1 MQEKHYISK
10 VVLKVKL
17 LQIIFIVVLIN
28 LTAGNHEK
36 CKPEDI
42 HITTIRSLPP
52 SNVTNTFTITGMFP
66 TKVTLKTRYNRS
78 GFVWMEVARYAIAQV
93 NKMLRLLKNVSVSL
107 EFVFYDTCN
116 DLQITTAKV
125 LQTLLQSSDKNV
137 KENCCYQK
145 EENIIGFVGPASSS
159 TSNHLMKL
167 LSYKPMPVISY
178 SATSTR
184 FDDKEIYPLFMRT
197 IPPDNLQAKMI
208 LDILLRFHWTHVSII
223 ANDNEYG
230 RMGMQELQKLFTKHD
245 ICTAVVRTFTYP
257 YVESEMEDI
266 IKNLKKDEM
275 SRVIILWASGVRTQK
290 FLLMSSK
297 YKLYNKTWIVTESV
311 GTNPA
316 IVNYDTSVVQGLLS
330 VVPYAGVYTSFEQ
343 TFWKM
348 SYRDHANQN
357 IWLRNVFQNAL
368 KLKGSALDNA
378 TIGGYRNRMPM
389 SKNGYIRNAIF
400 AYGTALK
407 HYVTDNTVCTGNI
420 CHVRSIPNST
430 YFFHKYLQ
438 KVIFSGLD
446 GETVSFDKL
455 GNINSA
461 TFDLYSLQGKKNPL
475 TWTKIGS
482 WNKTQKLKVINGSFK
497 WAGNTIALPKSR
509 CAEKC
514 IPGYYAIFH
523 NSKKCCW
530 KCIPCNERN
539 IKTALG
545 NQKCKICPTH
555 AIPNLNKTKCI
566 SIEHIYISYNDEN
579 SIYIYVFVIAGVSF
593 TAIFIFIFVSYRKTP
608 VVLSSQFHISLLQLI
623 SFFLLNAS
631 MVLFLAKPSKTLC
644 TVRGCLYG
652 FLLTLAISVTLV
664 KTQRLLQVFQARRR
678 LSQRN
683 KLQTVSKEVGFMIFL
698 LVIEA
703 ALLVGVYLI
712 KPFDV
717 VEENFT
723 KYKKYVNCNTK
734 SLYYIQI
741 LYAVILALFCGV
753 QAFRGR
759 KLPQNYNET
768 RFIAV
773 AMFAAIV
780 VLVISIPL
788 HESRP
793 GEPERAVIVTTIT
806 ISTNCLIMIIMYGY
820 KIWIILARPD
830 QNCQKAFKMNI
841 LKSVKRRVEKD
852 IERRMSK
859 EKDNINIPNNKSAK
873 QEKYPKNTKIKSK
886 EKIYTKTF
894 TSIEIIT
901 KETASK
907 NNYTI
912 KYKSK
917 QKVRKYSSNTIF
929 KENTKQKTLVL
940 NHHSLTVRNMYVSDT
955 SGLDIINR
963 RKAFAVIGNRNSEN
977 NDDDIL

>member
-1 MQEKHYISK
+1 MQEKYYISK
-10 VVLKVKL
+10 IVLKVKL
-17 LQIIFIVVLIN
+17 LHILFIVVLIN

-52 SNVTNTFTITGMFP
+52 SNVTNSFTITGMFP
-66 TKVTLKTRYNRS
+66 TKVILKTRYNRS
-78 GFVWMEVARYAIAQV
+78 GFVWMEVARYAVAQV

-107 EFVFYDTCN
+107 EYVFYDTCH
-116 DLQITTAKV
+116 DLQITTAEV
-125 LQTLLQSSDKNV
+125 LQTLLQSTDKNV

-145 EENIIGFVGPASSS
+145 EENIIGFVGPATSSS
-159 TSNHLMKL
+159 SDHLMKL

-208 LDILLRFHWTHVSII
+208 LDIALHFHWTYVSII

-230 RMGMQELQKLFTKHD
+230 RMGMQELQKLFAKHD
-245 ICTAVVRTFTYP
+245 ICTAVVRTFAYP
-257 YVESEMEDI
+257 YVESELEDI
-266 IKNLKKDEM
+266 IIDLKKETL
-275 SRVIILWASGVRTQK
+275 SSIIIIWASGPKTQR
-290 FLLMSSK
+290 FLKTSSQF
-297 YKLYNKTWIVTESV
+297 KLYNKTWIVTESV
-311 GTNPA
+311 GTNPR

-343 TFWKM
+343 TFWNM
-348 SYRDHANQN
+348 SYGDHASQN
-357 IWLRNVFQNAL
+357 IWLKNVFQNAL
-368 KLKGSALDNA
+368 KLKGRALDKA
-378 TIGGYRNRMPM
+378 TIGAYRNKMPM
-389 SKNGYIRNAIF
+389 NKNGYIRNAIF

-430 YFFHKYLQ
+430 YFFQKYLQ

-446 GETVSFDKL
+446 GDIVSFDKL

-461 TFDLYSLQGKKNPL
+461 TYHLYSLQGEKNPL

-482 WNKTQKLKVINGSFK
+482 WNKTEKLKLINSAFK

-530 KCIPCNERN
+530 KCIPCNERY
-539 IKTALG
+539 IKPALG
-545 NQKCKICPTH
+545 NQKCKICPNNN
-555 AIPNLNKTKCI
+555 IPNLNRTNCI
-566 SIEHIYISYNDEN
+566 TIEHIYISYNDED
-579 SIYIYVFVIAGVSF
+579 SIYIYMFVIAGVSF
-593 TAIFIFIFVSYRKTP
+593 CAIFIFIFVRYRKTP

-664 KTQRLLQVFQARRR
+664 KTQRLLQVFQAKRR
-678 LSQRN
+678 LSHIN
-683 KLQTVSKEVGFMIFL
+683 KLQTVSKEVGLMLFL

-723 KYKKYVNCNTK
+723 KYMKYVNCNTK

-759 KLPQNYNET
+759 KLPQNYKET

-788 HESRP
+788 YESRP

-830 QNCQKAFKMNI
+830 QNSQKAFKQNM
-841 LKSVKRRVEKD
+841 LRSVQRRVEKD
-852 IERRMSK
+852 IERKISKDRGNINTLNNKSVKKGKDQGNTKIESK
-859 EKDNINIPNNKSAK
+859 EKM
-873 QEKYPKNTKIKSK
+873 
-886 EKIYTKTF
+886 YTRTF

-901 KETASK
+901 NETA
-907 NNYTI
+907 
-912 KYKSK
+912 
-917 QKVRKYSSNTIF
+917 
-929 KENTKQKTLVL
+929 L
-940 NHHSLTVRNMYVSDT
+940 
-955 SGLDIINR
+955 
-963 RKAFAVIGNRNSEN
+963 
-977 NDDDIL
+977 

>member
-1 MQEKHYISK
+1 MEEKHYTSK
-10 VVLKVKL
+10 VVLKVNL
-17 LQIIFIVVLIN
+17 LQLFFIVVLIN
-28 LTAGNHEK
+28 LTSHQEQ

-66 TKVTLKTRYNRS
+66 TKVILKTRYNRS
-78 GFVWMEVARYAIAQV
+78 GFVWMEVARYAVAQV

-107 EFVFYDTCN
+107 EFIFYDTCN
-116 DLQITTAKV
+116 DLQITTAEA
-125 LQTLLQSSDKNV
+125 LQILLQSTDKNV

-159 TSNHLMKL
+159 TSDHLMKL

-184 FDDKEIYPLFMRT
+184 FDDKTIYPLFMRT

-208 LDILLRFHWTHVSII
+208 LDIVLHFRWMYVSII

-230 RMGMQELQKLFTKHD
+230 RMGMQELEKLFVKHD

-257 YVESEMEDI
+257 YLESEMENIVKD
-266 IKNLKKDEM
+266 LKKDEL

-343 TFWKM
+343 KFWKM

-357 IWLRNVFQNAL
+357 IWLKNVFQNAL

-378 TIGGYRNRMPM
+378 TIGAYRNKMPM
-389 SKNGYIRNAIF
+389 NKNGYIRNAIF

-407 HYVTDNTVCTGNI
+407 YYITDNTVCTGNI

-430 YFFHKYLQ
+430 YFFQKYLQ

-446 GETVSFDKL
+446 GEIVSFDKL

-461 TFDLYSLQGKKNPL
+461 TFDLYSLQGEQNPL
-475 TWTKIGS
+475 TWMKIGS
-482 WNKTQKLKVINGSFK
+482 WNKTENLKVINSAFK
-497 WAGNTIALPKSR
+497 WAGNTIAVPKSR
-509 CAEKC
+509 CSETC
-514 IPGYYAIFH
+514 TPGYYAIFH

-530 KCIPCNERN
+530 KCIPCNERY
-539 IKTALG
+539 IKPALG
-545 NQKCKICPTH
+545 NQKCKICPNH
-555 AIPNLNKTKCI
+555 DIPNLNKTKCI

-579 SIYIYVFVIAGVSF
+579 SIYIYVFVIAGVSAS
-593 TAIFIFIFVSYRKTP
+593 AIFIFIFVRYRKTP
-608 VVLSSQFHISLLQLI
+608 VVLSSQVHISLLQLI

-644 TVRGCLYG
+644 TIRGCLYG

-664 KTQRLLQVFQARRR
+664 KTQRLLQVFRAKHR
-678 LSQRN
+678 LSHIN
-683 KLQTVSKEVGFMIFL
+683 KLQTVSKEVGFMLFL

-723 KYKKYVNCNTK
+723 KYMKYVNCNTK

-788 HESRP
+788 YESSARDS
-793 GEPERAVIVTTIT
+793 RAVIVTTIT

-820 KIWIILARPD
+820 KIWIILARPA
-830 QNCQKAFKMNI
+830 QNSQKVFNERRLTA
-841 LKSVKRRVEKD
+841 VKNEVEKQKKV
-852 IERRMSK
+852 IPK
-859 EKDNINIPNNKSAK
+859 EWLTCHS
-873 QEKYPKNTKIKSK
+873 EK
-886 EKIYTKTF
+886 E
-894 TSIEIIT
+894 
-901 KETASK
+901 
-907 NNYTI
+907 
-912 KYKSK
+912 
-917 QKVRKYSSNTIF
+917 V
-929 KENTKQKTLVL
+929 
-940 NHHSLTVRNMYVSDT
+940 SLH
-955 SGLDIINR
+955 
-963 RKAFAVIGNRNSEN
+963 
-977 NDDDIL
+977 